1 MPNQKPTNQN
11 SLLKRWMCTYPA
23 VQFGGDGCLV
33 YASWLQYFPLGHDWQ
48 SLSKDTCKLMENV
61 PMGQGVG

>member
-1 MPNQKPTNQN
+1 
-11 SLLKRWMCTYPA
+11 MCTYPA